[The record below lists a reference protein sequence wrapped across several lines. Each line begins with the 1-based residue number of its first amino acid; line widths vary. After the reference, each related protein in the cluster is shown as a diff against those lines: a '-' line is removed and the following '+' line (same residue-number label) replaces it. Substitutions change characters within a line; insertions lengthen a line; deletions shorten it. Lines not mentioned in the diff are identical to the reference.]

1 LLERERACRQVEREE
16 EEDEAV
22 GWETDGEACGGGAT
36 RAYERG
42 GEARRGRG

>member
-1 LLERERACRQVEREE
+1 MLLIARERVRERSCRQVEREE

-36 RAYERG
+36 RAV
-42 GEARRGRG
+42 